1 VSSSVYIHK
10 SAVDVKAS
18 KVELQE
24 NFNWSPNQLQS
35 MIKEID
41 KIWSEEGLLEMQTTN
56 IDRQGH
62 GINDNE
68 LVSD

>member
-1 VSSSVYIHK
+1 
-10 SAVDVKAS
+10 
-18 KVELQE
+18 
-24 NFNWSPNQLQS
+24 

-41 KIWSEEGLLEMQTTN
+41 KIWPEEGLLEMQTTN